1 MADNEKKPLLGT
13 EKKGFFATFNWKL
26 TVLLV
31 VLILI
36 GTTNR
41 VTFKRM
47 LNAFTF
53 SPGKLP
59 ITSNFYYLKDVKK
72 FDFANN
78 INYYTR

>member
-1 MADNEKKPLLGT
+1 MADSSESKPLLET
-13 EKKGFFATFNWKL
+13 EEKKKGFFASFNWKL

-31 VLILI
+31 ALILI

-53 SPGKLP
+53 APGELS
-59 ITSNFYYLKDVKK
+59 IAS
-72 FDFANN
+72 
-78 INYYTR
+78 